1 MKILLYG
8 NGSSGN
14 HGCEAIVRGTVKTL
28 NDINNTFIVAS
39 ENKKDD
45 EKYGLESVVN
55 LVNSKA
61 PIKKDWKFFKAYLKL
76 KFMKRHPTDDTAV
89 KFQVTFLQTQ
99 RGTVGT

>member
-45 EKYGLESVVN
+45 EE
-55 LVNSKA
+55 
-61 PIKKDWKFFKAYLKL
+61 F
-76 KFMKRHPTDDTAV
+76 
-89 KFQVTFLQTQ
+89 
-99 RGTVGT
+99 

>member
-55 LVNSKA
+55 QTLDKIEVICINDGS
-61 PIKKDWKFFKAYLKL
+61 
-76 KFMKRHPTDDTAV
+76 TD
-89 KFQVTFLQTQ
+89 KSCEF
-99 RGTVGT
+99 

>member
-45 EKYGLESVVN
+45 EQKKHNFTYKTKDSKY
-55 LVNSKA
+55 
-61 PIKKDWKFFKAYLKL
+61 KKTNTGREIRL
-76 KFMKRHPTDDTAV
+76 
-89 KFQVTFLQTQ
+89 
-99 RGTVGT
+99 